1 MSGCLPNTTAQPTAE
16 GSSRRRGEQA
26 GTYPQYSC
34 ARTSHTARHLAGKP
48 NFLLCEGAWLRMAK
62 MHNEQNTTVTVNVT
76 PTGVPARLP
85 LKTVGAAAALAIFLG
100 GFGAHR
106 FYLNRPHAPVM
117 LGIGLVGSML
127 WVATVVPLQMISVVW
142 ALIDLASIR
151 AWVAE
156 ANAELLSGPA
166 PTAVTET
173 DSKPAALPAK
183 PETTKPKSGTLETRL
198 LRAAEERG
206 GKITVTQGVM
216 DTSAGFDEVRECLRE
231 MVEQGY
237 ADVGNA
243 SDSGVVVYTFDEL

>member
-1 MSGCLPNTTAQPTAE
+1 
-16 GSSRRRGEQA
+16 
-26 GTYPQYSC
+26 
-34 ARTSHTARHLAGKP
+34 
-48 NFLLCEGAWLRMAK
+48 MAK

-76 PTGVPARLP
+76 PTGVPTGLP

-156 ANAELLSGPA
+156 ANAELLSSRT

-183 PETTKPKSGTLETRL
+183 PETTRPKNGTLETRL

-216 DTSAGFDEVRECLRE
+216 DTSAGFDEVRECLRG

-243 SDSGVVVYTFDEL
+243 PDSGVVVYKFDEL